1 MSCVAWFRSSQA
13 GIAGITFACSR
24 GATKHV
30 RGIAHCAGSRA
41 VTLSTNLAPATGWCG
56 TPLFSTTMTTLL
68 YAVGKHGRR
77 MGDDRTVRTYFPP
90 GAWLLVP
97 CECVPILPLTLLVC
111 APAQSA
117 TDDSC
122 SVLLACGLCGCVAL

>member
-1 MSCVAWFRSSQA
+1 MSFVAWFRRSQA

-41 VTLSTNLAPATGWCG
+41 VTLGNLAPATGWCG
-56 TPLFSTTMTTLL
+56 TPLFSTMTTLL

-90 GAWLLVP
+90 GAWLLVL